1 MDDVIKLPF
10 CRVCG
15 KEMEE
20 ISFREAMVPL
30 EVVLGALPCDVHPST
45 LRHFECPDRHG
56 GAVLM
61 PKMGS
66 DERERAMKERRHDSV
81 N

>member
-1 MDDVIKLPF
+1 MSDENELPI

-15 KEMEE
+15 KEMKEV
-20 ISFREAMVPL
+20 SLWEAIIPL
-30 EVVLGALPCDVHPST
+30 EVALRGLPVGIHPAS
-45 LRHFECPDRHG
+45 LRHFACPDRHG

-61 PKMGS
+61 PALS
-66 DERERAMKERRHDSV
+66 DDERERAMRARKHYSV

>member
-1 MDDVIKLPF
+1 MSDVNKLTF

-15 KEMEE
+15 KKMKE
-20 ISFREAMVPL
+20 ISFNKAIVPL
-30 EVVLGALPCDVHPST
+30 EVVLRALPCSVHPST

-56 GAVLM
+56 GVVLM
-61 PKMGS
+61 PAMS
-66 DERERAMKERRHDSV
+66 DDERKRAMRERNRYSV

>member
-1 MDDVIKLPF
+1 MSDVNKLPC

-15 KEMEE
+15 KEMKEV
-20 ISFREAMVPL
+20 SLWEAMIPL
-30 EVVLGALPCDVHPST
+30 EVVLRALPSGVHPAA

-61 PKMGS
+61 PAMS
-66 DERERAMKERRHDSV
+66 DDERERAMRERKNYSV